1 MAPPAGGEQ
10 PNRKGEKNNGRGA
23 AACDRRGKGIE
34 WTERRC
40 FPSYRQPHS
49 RAESETCEKE
59 HIPTLTYQPRSSL
72 SMYRVQAIGKR
83 RSRGAAAA
91 ASTTTTFAT
100 APELE

>member
-40 FPSYRQPHS
+40 FPSYRQPPFQSGVRDLRERAHS
-49 RAESETCEKE
+49 YVNL
-59 HIPTLTYQPRSSL
+59 PTSVLPLY
-72 SMYRVQAIGKR
+72 VQ
-83 RSRGAAAA
+83 
-91 ASTTTTFAT
+91 STSNR
-100 APELE
+100 